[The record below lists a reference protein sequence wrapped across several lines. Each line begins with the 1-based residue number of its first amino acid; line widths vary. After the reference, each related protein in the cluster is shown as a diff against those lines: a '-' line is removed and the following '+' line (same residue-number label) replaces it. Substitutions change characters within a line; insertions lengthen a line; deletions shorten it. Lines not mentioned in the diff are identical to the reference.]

1 MFVSKGEKEMT
12 TALIIIDMQND
23 YFPGG
28 KMELKG
34 ALEASEQ
41 AERLLRQFRENNAP
55 IFHVQHIAVNNELTF
70 FLPETKGVQIHDHVK
85 PIADEVVIKKHFPN
99 SFRHSTLLNEL
110 RKAGIKNLVICG
122 MMTHMCVDAT
132 VRAACDYGF
141 DCTVIADACA
151 TKDLTFHDKTISAEH
166 VQAAFL
172 ASLDGWYG
180 KVLTTEQ
187 YVSLHI

>member
-1 MFVSKGEKEMT
+1 MIYLYKHMFVSKGEKEMT

-41 AERLLRQFRENNAP
+41 AERLLRQFQKKELISP

-110 RKAGIKNLVICG
+110 RKAGMKKILSFV
-122 MMTHMCVDAT
+122 
-132 VRAACDYGF
+132 
-141 DCTVIADACA
+141 
-151 TKDLTFHDKTISAEH
+151 E
-166 VQAAFL
+166 
-172 ASLDGWYG
+172 
-180 KVLTTEQ
+180 
-187 YVSLHI
+187 